1 MGGQEQFEFGRFV
14 APSKSL
20 AEAIREMREKIEE
33 GTTCPCCGRFVKL
46 YKRKLHAEMA
56 AFLCRLVARWRREQR
71 YYSTR
76 ELCPALTKSAT
87 DGSYLV
93 HWGLLEREPIPNR
106 NEAGGKAG
114 MYRPTDRGI
123 AFVEGRITVASH
135 IHILCGEIVGFSLDN
150 IGAREALGDRFSYDE
165 LMGKEDGLDG

>member
-1 MGGQEQFEFGRFV
+1 
-14 APSKSL
+14 L
-20 AEAIREMREKIEE
+20 LEAISETREKTAK

-56 AFLCRLVARWRREQR
+56 AFLCRLVRKWRQEPR

-93 HWGLLEREPIPNR
+93 LWGLIERDPIPYRNR
-106 NEAGGKAG
+106 RGGNAG
-114 MYRPTDRGI
+114 MYAPSARGI
-123 AFVEGRITVASH
+123 DFVEGTLFVPFRA
-135 IHILCGEIVGFSLDN
+135 HILCGELVGFSAEQ
-150 IGAREALGDRFSYDE
+150 ISIRQALGDKFNYDE
-165 LMGKEDGLDG
+165 LMGSAG